1 MLIYNQLPEKK
12 QNTVEKGGEI
22 VVSVDLFM
30 RKLLHFTEQLHA
42 NDRIN
47 EEEQNNQQDDVGK
60 SLLFE
65 VLVLQSGK
73 IL

>member
-1 MLIYNQLPEKK
+1 MLIYIQLPEKK
-12 QNTVEKGGEI
+12 QNTVEESGEI
-22 VVSVDLFM
+22 VVSVDLFI
-30 RKLLHFTEQLHA
+30 RVLLHFTEQLHT

-47 EEEQNNQQDDVGK
+47 EEKQNNQQDYVRE

-65 VLVLQSGK
+65 ILVLQSGK